1 MWKAGGTL
9 KTQCVGVGV
18 GGWVNSY
25 CCSAFK
31 IEIIFSSVMKQAALW
46 KKRRRKKEE
55 DEEEKKKKGLGE
67 EDALKS
73 ASYNIW
79 YGDQI
84 YLG

>member
-1 MWKAGGTL
+1 MAHSKL
-9 KTQCVGVGV
+9 NVCVWVWVGE
-18 GGWVNSY
+18 WILTAAQPLRLRSS
-25 CCSAFK
+25 SAAWW
-31 IEIIFSSVMKQAALW
+31 SRPPYG
-46 KKRRRKKEE
+46 KKEEEKKEE